1 MASRKPRRASGLSGQ
16 VAAVFI
22 VALACL
28 LVAVG
33 LGVDAS
39 TAYSAKTGQEAVLE
53 AVRQSSLGMANA
65 VKYSEN
71 PGREARDEV
80 VELLSDNG
88 YSGAAEIWYAELPES
103 ESGASDR
110 YAGVYVMLANDT
122 PTTFLQLAGR
132 DKLTAKSTAIWTIHP
147 YSTGTV
153 YRPANAGIGSLEATF
168 EGGTVTGRKETASR
182 LEDARD
188 DLVKAIRDE
197 SKAKAGSGHVDS
209 GN

>member
-80 VELLSDNG
+80 VELLSGNG

-153 YRPANAGIGSLEATF
+153 YRPERRHRQPRGDVRGRNRDRAQGNGIQARGRPGRPRQGDPRRI
-168 EGGTVTGRKETASR
+168 EGKGRIR
-182 LEDARD
+182 AR
-188 DLVKAIRDE
+188 
-197 SKAKAGSGHVDS
+197 G
-209 GN
+209 

>member
-80 VELLSDNG
+80 RKLNYEL
-88 YSGAAEIWYAELPES
+88 AEAVRLAGELRLPER
-103 ESGASDR
+103 EPTEAGA
-110 YAGVYVMLANDT
+110 
-122 PTTFLQLAGR
+122 
-132 DKLTAKSTAIWTIHP
+132 
-147 YSTGTV
+147 
-153 YRPANAGIGSLEATF
+153 
-168 EGGTVTGRKETASR
+168 
-182 LEDARD
+182 
-188 DLVKAIRDE
+188 
-197 SKAKAGSGHVDS
+197 
-209 GN
+209 

>member
-1 MASRKPRRASGLSGQ
+1 MAPDKTLRGSGLAGQ

-22 VALACL
+22 VALSCL
-28 LVAVG
+28 LIAVG
-33 LGVDAS
+33 IGVDAS

-71 PGREARDEV
+71 PGREAREEV
-80 VELLSDNG
+80 VELLSGNG
-88 YSGAAEIWYAELPES
+88 YSGTAEIWYAELPES
-103 ESGASDR
+103 ESGSSDR
-110 YAGVYVMLANDT
+110 YAGVYVRLTNDT
-122 PTTFLQLAGR
+122 ETTFLKLAGR
-132 DKLTAKSTAIWTIHP
+132 DKLTARSTAIWTIHP
-147 YSTGTV
+147 YSTGSV

-168 EGGTVTGRKETASR
+168 DGGTVTGRKETASR
-182 LEDARD
+182 FEDAPD

-197 SKAKAGSGHVDS
+197 SKAKDGSGREES

>member
-16 VAAVFI
+16 VAVVFI

-28 LVAVG
+28 LIAVG
-33 LGVDAS
+33 LGIDAS

-88 YSGAAEIWYAELPES
+88 YSGTAEIWYAELPES
-103 ESGASDR
+103 ESGSSDR
-110 YAGVYVMLANDT
+110 YAGVYVRLTNDT
-122 PTTFLQLAGR
+122 ETTFLKLAGR
-132 DKLTAKSTAIWTIHP
+132 DKLLDSA
-147 YSTGTV
+147 V
-153 YRPANAGIGSLEATF
+153 RPDCRDSLSQRAE
-168 EGGTVTGRKETASR
+168 VVGRA
-182 LEDARD
+182 
-188 DLVKAIRDE
+188 
-197 SKAKAGSGHVDS
+197 
-209 GN
+209 

>member
-1 MASRKPRRASGLSGQ
+1 MAPDKTLRGSGLAGQ

-22 VALACL
+22 VVLSCL
-28 LVAVG
+28 LIAVG
-33 LGVDAS
+33 IGVDAS

-71 PGREARDEV
+71 PGREAREEV
-80 VELLSDNG
+80 VELLSGNG
-88 YSGAAEIWYAELPES
+88 YSGTAEIWYAELPES

-110 YAGVYVMLANDT
+110 YAGVYVRLTNDT
-122 PTTFLQLAGR
+122 ETTFLKLAGR
-132 DKLTAKSTAIWTIHP
+132 DKLTARSSAIWTIHP
-147 YSTGTV
+147 YSTGSV
-153 YRPANAGIGSLEATF
+153 YRPADAGIGSLEATF

-182 LEDARD
+182 LEDAPE

-197 SKAKAGSGHVDS
+197 SKVKGGSGDGES

>member
-1 MASRKPRRASGLSGQ
+1 MAPDKTLRGSGLAGQ

-22 VALACL
+22 VALSCL
-28 LVAVG
+28 LIAVG
-33 LGVDAS
+33 IGVDAS

-71 PGREARDEV
+71 PGREAREEV
-80 VELLSDNG
+80 VELLSGNG

-103 ESGASDR
+103 ESGPSDR
-110 YAGVYVMLANDT
+110 YAGVYVRLTNDT
-122 PTTFLQLAGR
+122 ETTFLKLAGR
-132 DKLTAKSTAIWTIHP
+132 DKLTARSSAIWTIHP
-147 YSTGTV
+147 YSTGSV
-153 YRPANAGIGSLEATF
+153 YRPADAGIGSLEATF
-168 EGGTVTGRKETASR
+168 EGGTVTGRKETATR
-182 LEDARD
+182 LEDAPD

-197 SKAKAGSGHVDS
+197 SKVKGGSGDGES

>member
-110 YAGVYVMLANDT
+110 LS
-122 PTTFLQLAGR
+122 L
-132 DKLTAKSTAIWTIHP
+132 IH
-147 YSTGTV
+147 
-153 YRPANAGIGSLEATF
+153 I
-168 EGGTVTGRKETASR
+168 
-182 LEDARD
+182 
-188 DLVKAIRDE
+188 
-197 SKAKAGSGHVDS
+197 
-209 GN
+209 